1 MFKKIRH
8 FFKGFLGSFKARS
21 TEFIEFEERE
31 LENIFAVLLMGSF
44 IGIPS
49 PPTTLLIRIMPHMV
63 REIYV
68 MQRRAVDL
76 DDMIGEMAGLMDIE

>member
-1 MFKKIRH
+1 MFKKIKY
-8 FFKGFLGSFKARS
+8 FFKGFFGSFKLRS

-31 LENIFAVLLMGSF
+31 LENIFALLLMGSF

-49 PPTTLLIRIMPHMV
+49 PPTTLVMRIMPHMV